1 MIELF
6 TTIGFI
12 LAGYSV
18 IANDSVQ
25 TLGTWIASNR
35 EKFKWTTL
43 WAAAA
48 GVLVLTL
55 TYGWYFEGH
64 DISFGRLDKIPY
76 KAPQWYHAIAPLAL
90 VLLTRRG
97 IPVST
102 SFLVLS
108 AFASTF
114 VLEKMLFKS
123 IMGYGLAAIVAYA
136 LWLVI
141 SRFVNEKE
149 DVSKGSKKFW
159 RTFQWLSTGFL
170 WFTWLSHDVANIAV
184 FLPRELEWYQLILVI
199 VFFVIGLGY
208 IFYKQGGAIQQIVL
222 DKQSTKYVR
231 SATLIDLVY
240 AFLLLYFKQL
250 NNIPMSTTWVFVGLL
265 CGRELALNTG
275 VTKKGNLKTIFPIV
289 AKDFLKLI
297 VGLLVSVA
305 IVLAIH
311 YGTDQGNMDENLPS
325 TTTETEVVETVDEG
339 AAAVEAAA
347 EEPTAVE
354 AVVEGEPME
363 DAIKP
368 TEEDGEVT
376 VSEPT
381 GQAID

>member
-1 MIELF
+1 LLELF
-6 TTIGFI
+6 TIVGFI

-35 EKFKWTTL
+35 DKFKWTTL
-43 WAAAA
+43 WAAASS
-48 GVLVLTL
+48 VLVVTL
-55 TYGWYFEGH
+55 VYGFYMEGG

-76 KAPQWYHAIAPLAL
+76 KQPEWYHALAPLAL

-114 VLEKMLFKS
+114 VLEKMLLKS
-123 IMGYGLAAIVAYA
+123 VMGYGLAAVVAYVM
-136 LWLVI
+136 WLVI
-141 SRFVNEKE
+141 SRFVDEKE
-149 DVSKGSKKFW
+149 DVSKKTKKFW
-159 RTFQWLSTGFL
+159 RVFQWLSTGFL

-184 FLPRELEWYQLILVI
+184 FLPRELTELKLVMI
-199 VFFVIGLGY
+199 IAFFVAGLGW

-275 VTKKGNLKTIFPIV
+275 LTKKGNLKSIFPIV

-297 VGLLVSVA
+297 VGLLVSVS

-311 YGTDQGNMDENLPS
+311 YGTDQDGDGTLETPPIELP
-325 TTTETEVVETVDEG
+325 TQALAPVE
-339 AAAVEAAA
+339 
-347 EEPTAVE
+347 
-354 AVVEGEPME
+354 
-363 DAIKP
+363 
-368 TEEDGEVT
+368 
-376 VSEPT
+376 
-381 GQAID
+381 